1 MDLQQAIEPQDTPS
15 QVLER
20 FVPSSIFDGLDI
32 STPYI
37 HAKDDDGEP
46 DHRQHVLFQ
55 TLTANTIDDVAPWL
69 REVIAVTGARIVSW
83 QGCCL
88 LGIPQAAGGFH
99 WVNVT
104 TVSERL
110 NLLPWQED
118 WQPTQ

>member
-1 MDLQQAIEPQDTPS
+1 MELQQDIEPQDAPS
-15 QVLER
+15 QALER
-20 FVPSSIFDGLDI
+20 FVPSSLFDGLDV

-37 HAKDDDGEP
+37 HAKDNDGEP
-46 DHRQHVLFQ
+46 DHTQHVLFQ

-69 REVIAVTGARIVSW
+69 REVIAITCARIVSW

-88 LGIPQAAGGFH
+88 LGIPQAAGGCH

-110 NLLPWQED
+110 CLLPWREED
-118 WQPTQ
+118 QATQ